1 MGQGRGTFPGTVE
14 FPVRLLCPLAASLVL
29 AACTP
34 KFTTDDGTGS
44 VGGGDDGAGADT
56 ATGDTGAPADTGED
70 PDIWD
75 GASLRILA
83 PSSGE
88 FIELGEEVEYVAV
101 VYDAEG
107 NATDWSDIVW
117 TASEDSAW
125 GKTAASFED
134 DTLDVGL
141 HVLRAEATLPN
152 GARVNDSVGGVL
164 VQHPDAGTYVGNM
177 VVDVTGEY
185 QGTPITASCIGAAI
199 VVVDP
204 EGEVAT
210 GESEC
215 IIALLGFNQNAVMN
229 FDYELD
235 RGDLSGESAL
245 DLWFIQYGFDTE
257 GSVDDGT
264 LTSAWADNVF
274 GLLDISGTLDL
285 TRVTR
290 DTEGG

>member
-1 MGQGRGTFPGTVE
+1 MRSFAALIAP
-14 FPVRLLCPLAASLVL
+14 LLLV
-29 AACTP
+29 ACTP
-34 KFTTDDGTGS
+34 KFTTGDEAGT
-44 VGGGDDGAGADT
+44 VGAGDGDDAGSDT
-56 ATGDTGAPADTGED
+56 AASDTGAADTGED

-75 GASLRILA
+75 GATLRILA
-83 PSSGE
+83 PSSGD

-101 VYDAEG
+101 VYDAAG
-107 NATDWSDIVW
+107 NATDWSEIVW

-152 GARVNDSVGGVL
+152 GARVNDAVGGVL

-177 VVDVTGEY
+177 IVDVTGEF
-185 QGTPITASCIGAAI
+185 QGTPVTASCIGAAI
-199 VVVDP
+199 VVVDQ
-204 EGEVAT
+204 EGETAE

-215 IIALLGFNQNAVMN
+215 IIALLGFNQQAVMN
-229 FDYELD
+229 FSYELD
-235 RGDLSGESAL
+235 DGELSGESAL
-245 DLWFIQYGFDTE
+245 DLLFIQYGFETE
-257 GSVDDGT
+257 GEVDDGT

-274 GLLDISGTLDL
+274 GLLDVSGSLDL